1 MKFGEPSQR
10 CKFQEFLSSFPGVS
24 PKGEVSPIQQRVILP
39 RARFAQIL
47 NWPGEGHG
55 TCLTEDKEKYSS
67 TVKGSFFFQSPAL
80 TIELKGRKQSKSRT
94 GLQVGFVAGE
104 EGRSLAVDGL
114 LPHC

>member
-1 MKFGEPSQR
+1 MTTAEHRANIVIRGRGDEIWTGEPSQR

-80 TIELKGRKQSKSRT
+80 TIELKGRKT
-94 GLQVGFVAGE
+94 V
-104 EGRSLAVDGL
+104 
-114 LPHC
+114 